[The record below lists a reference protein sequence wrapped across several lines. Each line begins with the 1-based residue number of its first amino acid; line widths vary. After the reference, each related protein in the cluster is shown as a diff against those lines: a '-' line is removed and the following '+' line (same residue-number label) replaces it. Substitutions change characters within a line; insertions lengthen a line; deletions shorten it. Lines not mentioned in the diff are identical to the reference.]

1 MAATRL
7 ELTDDPSADAEKL
20 ISDGLD
26 QFNFQ
31 ITGQQHSRPL
41 SVVIRDAESGD
52 VLGGLVGRTSLGLF
66 FADLIFVPESLRGGG
81 VGAKIMRMAEAEAI
95 TRGCSQA
102 FLFTI
107 AFQAPEFY
115 RRLGYEEF
123 GRIVSGPPD
132 QARVFFRKKLG

>member
-1 MAATRL
+1 VTTTHL
-7 ELTDDPSADAEKL
+7 ELTDAPSLDAEKM
-20 ISDGLD
+20 IGEGLD

-41 SVVIRDAESGD
+41 SVLIRDAESGN

-66 FADLIFVPESLRGGG
+66 FADLIFVPESLRGSG
-81 VGAKIMRMAEAEAI
+81 VGAKIMRMAETEAI
-95 TRGCSQA
+95 RRGCNQA

-123 GRIVSGPPD
+123 ARIVSGPPD
-132 QARVFFRKKLG
+132 QARIFFRKRLG